1 VPDHDDNPKTGR
13 PTHPAEATLAA
24 YLDGELSVA
33 ERTDVEAHLA
43 ECASCRAA
51 LADTVAIL
59 DGADSHVENRRAATP
74 VPPTRRRAP
83 WPLVGL
89 ALAASV
95 AGIVILRPSVPS
107 TDVDSRTRDQRV
119 GAADE
124 RIRQLAAIAPAD
136 GATQLAAHPTF
147 VWASDSVDRY
157 RFALLAEDG
166 ATIWSREL
174 SDTALAIPA
183 DVTLDHGRSY
193 FWRVDAMS
201 AGIVASTRVRRFTV
215 AP

>member
-1 VPDHDDNPKTGR
+1 
-13 PTHPAEATLAA
+13 
-24 YLDGELSVA
+24 
-33 ERTDVEAHLA
+33 
-43 ECASCRAA
+43 
-51 LADTVAIL
+51 
-59 DGADSHVENRRAATP
+59 
-74 VPPTRRRAP
+74 
-83 WPLVGL
+83 VGL